1 MEIFPVSPKSPS
13 EMYAIPRN
21 EPACSFALSLIASF
35 PARCNYRVSQS
46 EDQRCR
52 FLGSHRSRGAPI
64 VFRARAHTRS
74 SRSSFSIIR
83 IISSGFVPRVH
94 SNSIELSL
102 KSSASLFLFPTL
114 PLFLA
119 CTILYFHLWPFA
131 NVTDCRNLYIWR
143 GVTPIFKAV
152 GELFGI
158 EFSSVS
164 RERCWHTCVQWS

>member
-1 MEIFPVSPKSPS
+1 VLIKGYAQEPRCVTMEIFPVPPKSPS

-21 EPACSFALSLIASF
+21 EPACSFALSLTASF

-52 FLGSHRSRGAPI
+52 FLGSHCSRGAPI

-102 KSSASLFLFPTL
+102 KSSAS
-114 PLFLA
+114 
-119 CTILYFHLWPFA
+119 HLS
-131 NVTDCRNLYIWR
+131 
-143 GVTPIFKAV
+143 
-152 GELFGI
+152 
-158 EFSSVS
+158 FSSPPS
-164 RERCWHTCVQWS
+164 LSFWPYYFIFSPLTFRERHRLSESIHMTRSDSNI

>member
-1 MEIFPVSPKSPS
+1 MEIFPVPPKSPS

-21 EPACSFALSLIASF
+21 EPACSFALSLTASF

-102 KSSASLFLFPTL
+102 KSSAS
-114 PLFLA
+114 
-119 CTILYFHLWPFA
+119 HLS
-131 NVTDCRNLYIWR
+131 
-143 GVTPIFKAV
+143 
-152 GELFGI
+152 
-158 EFSSVS
+158 FSSPPSLSFWPVLFYIFTSDLS
-164 RERCWHTCVQWS
+164 RTSQTVGIYTYDAE